1 MLPLV
6 SLLAIPLA
14 SLPATPLVSL
24 LASLLVIL
32 LSNQHPIEGYPFAR
46 SMWNV

>member
-14 SLPATPLVSL
+14 SLPATPLV
-24 LASLLVIL
+24 SLLVIL